1 MSLVSLLLAVKQCFQ
16 NTSKPVTVHPSDS
29 IIKACSLRRA
39 GRGARGV
46 RPGQRSVLEIKG
58 QIPKQAGSFYA
69 QESFSCLSFSLLEH
83 NLSSFRCES
92 HHEGGG
98 ETPSEDYFF
107 LWLGVNRF
115 F

>member
-1 MSLVSLLLAVKQCFQ
+1 M
-16 NTSKPVTVHPSDS
+16 TVHPSDAN
-29 IIKACSLRRA
+29 IKACSLRRA
-39 GRGARGV
+39 GLGARGV
-46 RPGQRSVLEIKG
+46 RPGQRGVLEIKG

-69 QESFSCLSFSLLEH
+69 QESFTSLEH